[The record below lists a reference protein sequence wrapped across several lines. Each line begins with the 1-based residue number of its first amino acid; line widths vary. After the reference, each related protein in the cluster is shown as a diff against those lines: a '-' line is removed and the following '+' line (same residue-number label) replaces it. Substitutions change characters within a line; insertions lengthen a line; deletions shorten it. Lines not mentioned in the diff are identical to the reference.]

1 MTAVN
6 SLIALVVC
14 SVVGAFTGLVLGGL
28 VGHLSLAIIAGL
40 LATIIAGILRNIK
53 LSQLTVIYDA
63 LTIERGIPLRLI
75 IYSAIATLVGGIAAV
90 GVTNMSGT
98 QLVDSARS
106 TVWAL
111 RGNPDADANVPR
123 RAAGPLVDIRSRRFI
138 VSM

>member
-28 VGHLSLAIIAGL
+28 VGDLFLAMIAGL
-40 LATIIAGILRNIK
+40 LATIIAGILRNYK

-63 LTIERGIPLRLI
+63 LAIERGIPLRLI

-90 GVTNMSGT
+90 GVTTMSGINW
-98 QLVDSARS
+98 S
-106 TVWAL
+106 TLLGAL
-111 RGNPDADANVPR
+111 SGLFAGTLMLILMSRGE
-123 RAAGPLVDIRSRRFI
+123 GPAH
-138 VSM
+138 

>member
-14 SVVGAFTGLVLGGL
+14 SVVGAFMGLVLGGL
-28 VGHLSLAIIAGL
+28 VGDLSLAMITGL

-63 LTIERGIPLRLI
+63 LTVERGIPLRLI

-90 GVTNMSGT
+90 GITKMSGINW
-98 QLVDSARS
+98 S
-106 TVWAL
+106 TLLGAL
-111 RGNPDADANVPR
+111 SGLFAGILMLMLMSRGEEPAH
-123 RAAGPLVDIRSRRFI
+123 
-138 VSM
+138 

>member
-28 VGHLSLAIIAGL
+28 VGDLSLAMIAGL
-40 LATIIAGILRNIK
+40 LATIIAGILRNYK

-90 GVTNMSGT
+90 GVTNMSGINWST
-98 QLVDSARS
+98 LLGALSGLFAGILMLMLMSRGAEPAR
-106 TVWAL
+106 
-111 RGNPDADANVPR
+111 
-123 RAAGPLVDIRSRRFI
+123 
-138 VSM
+138 

>member
-28 VGHLSLAIIAGL
+28 VGDLSLAMITGL

-53 LSQLTVIYDA
+53 LSQLMVIYDA
-63 LTIERGIPLRLI
+63 LAIERGIPLRRI

-90 GVTNMSGT
+90 GVTTMSGINW
-98 QLVDSARS
+98 S
-106 TVWAL
+106 TLLGAL
-111 RGNPDADANVPR
+111 SGLFAGTLMLILMSRGE
-123 RAAGPLVDIRSRRFI
+123 GPAH
-138 VSM
+138 